1 MNVFAK
7 ATIILSYPHVYRFKP
22 IYYVMIVTVL
32 NYHSSIIT
40 IMAKDDNKLC
50 INYTIKTGTVRE
62 QVQNLLKRLL
72 FSSRQAFLLS
82 KTACKAAWDPG
93 VPIIETRV
101 RERCRPGSARGLC
114 GGVGM
119 FICCVGCVFMP
130 CFFKACFID
139 TQGHFRALGRTWTKS
154 TAYFRPVLKRA
165 MLFRALFSLA
175 SPK

>member
-32 NYHSSIIT
+32 NYHSSVIT
-40 IMAKDDNKLC
+40 IMVKNDNVLC
-50 INYTIKTGTVRE
+50 INWTIKTGTVRK
-62 QVQNLLKRLL
+62 QVRNLLKRLL

-93 VPIIETRV
+93 VPTTEARV
-101 RERCRPGSARGLC
+101 RERCRPGSERGLC

-119 FICCVGCVFMP
+119 FIRCVGCVFMP
-130 CFFKACFID
+130 CFCIFSGEKGRFIFKRLRFVDGYYLNILLD
-139 TQGHFRALGRTWTKS
+139 
-154 TAYFRPVLKRA
+154 
-165 MLFRALFSLA
+165 SLLTH
-175 SPK
+175 

>member
-22 IYYVMIVTVL
+22 IYYIMIVTVL

-40 IMAKDDNKLC
+40 IMVKNDNVLC
-50 INYTIKTGTVRE
+50 INCTIKTGTVRE
-62 QVQNLLKRLL
+62 QVRNLLKRLL

-93 VPIIETRV
+93 LHLSHTRASV
-101 RERCRPGSARGLC
+101 VGTPGSARGLC

-130 CFFKACFID
+130 CFCIFSGEKGRFIFTRLRFVD
-139 TQGHFRALGRTWTKS
+139 GYYLNI
-154 TAYFRPVLKRA
+154 L
-165 MLFRALFSLA
+165 LDSLLTH
-175 SPK
+175 